1 MKKRTTKSGSPA
13 RVPSAPRPRVY
24 LDSTIPSVYC
34 DDREGNRHET
44 EITRRWWREES
55 GNYEIWVSPATMAE
69 LKAGGHPHKTEIL
82 NMVETLPLLPP
93 DAAVDSLAQH
103 YIQHQVMPR
112 KHLGDA
118 WHLAYATFHGF
129 EFLLTW
135 NCNHLAN
142 ANKRRHLETINWRM
156 GFETPEIVTPLE
168 LFKER
173 EDL

>member
-1 MKKRTTKSGSPA
+1 MKQRTPRRTSKA
-13 RVPSAPRPRVY
+13 RTAAVPRPRVY
-24 LDSTIPSVYC
+24 LDSTIPSAYC
-34 DDREGNRHET
+34 DQREGNRYET
-44 EITRRWWREES
+44 EMTCRWWREES
-55 GNYEIWVSPATMAE
+55 ARYEIWASPATMAE
-69 LKAGGHPHKTEIL
+69 LEDGNHPHKAEIL
-82 NMVETLPLLPP
+82 EFADALDLLPP
-93 DAAVDSLAQH
+93 DEAVDALANH
-103 YIQHQVMPR
+103 YITNLVMPR

>member
-13 RVPSAPRPRVY
+13 RVPSVPRPRVY
-24 LDSTIPSVYC
+24 LDSTIPSVNC
-34 DDREGNRHET
+34 DDREGSRYET
-44 EITRRWWREES
+44 EMTRRWWSEES
-55 GNYEIWVSPATMAE
+55 VRYEIWVSPATMAE
-69 LKAGGHPHKTEIL
+69 LEDGNHPHKAVIL
-82 NMVETLPLLPP
+82 EFADALDLLPP
-93 DAAVDSLAQH
+93 DAAVDALANH
-103 YIQHQVMPR
+103 YITNLVMPR

-142 ANKRRHLETINWRM
+142 ANKRRHLETINWRL
-156 GFETPEIVTPLE
+156 GFESPQIVTPLE

-173 EDL
+173 DEL